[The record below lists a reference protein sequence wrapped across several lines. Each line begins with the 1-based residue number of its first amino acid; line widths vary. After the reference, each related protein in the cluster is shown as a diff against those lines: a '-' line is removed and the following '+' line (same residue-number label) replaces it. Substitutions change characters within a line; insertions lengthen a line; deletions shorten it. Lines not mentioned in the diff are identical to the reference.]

1 MTSYRLRKLALSN
14 SRANRKELTNEI
26 KKQAKIAK
34 KRIES
39 LTRYSQKVGEIRAHS
54 FALDKLEGSLESLN
68 LSIDTLGSLKSRQNS
83 QLARQLDVL
92 QEFNRSMTSTPS
104 GIKKQEKLLRANIR
118 ASGITVARG
127 SNWERMVEIFSSD
140 AFKEFETFGSTRRFA
155 IAYEAAKRKVTDE
168 DLEKI
173 MEDYRKGMTIN
184 EAWKNTAGFK
194 PLLL

>member
-1 MTSYRLRKLALSN
+1 MTSYRIRKLALSN
-14 SRANRKELTNEI
+14 SRANRKELANEI
-26 KKQAKIAK
+26 RKQAKIAQ
-34 KRIES
+34 KRLSS
-39 LTRYSQKVGEIRAHS
+39 LQRYRQKVGEVRGHS
-54 FALDKLEGSLESLN
+54 FALDKLEGSLESLD
-68 LSIDTLGSLKSRQNS
+68 LSLQNLGSLKSRQNA

-127 SNWERMVEIFSSD
+127 SNWERMVEIFASD
-140 AFKEFETFGSTRRFA
+140 AFKEFETFGSPRRFA
-155 IAYEAAKRKVTDE
+155 IAYEAAKRKVTDA

-173 MEDYRKGMTIN
+173 MEDYRNGMTIN